1 MQTVG
6 LPIELNRGSASN
18 YLSLGTVSQLQNG
31 KTYAV
36 QTAPIF
42 NYTGT
47 NYNWGPLQ
55 YLCIVGATQGAMQ
68 DPSEDA
74 AQEAAQGSNKDA
86 FESAAQENDVLI
98 YTTVG
103 QQIKVWTNIENAALT
118 NATVRIYNSTG
129 SLVYTQRM
137 SSNEMIIDLETAAGL
152 YIVEVGGVKRKVVI
166 SPLAP

>member
-1 MQTVG
+1 MQEVG

-18 YLSLGTVSQLQNG
+18 YLNLGTVAQLQNG

-36 QTAPIF
+36 QTAPMF
-42 NYTGT
+42 SYTGT
-47 NYNWGPLQ
+47 NYNWGPTQ
-55 YLCIVGATQGAMQ
+55 YMCIVGVAGMTLEGA
-68 DPSEDA
+68 DA
-74 AQEAAQGSNKDA
+74 AQGAEQGQNKDA
-86 FESAAQENDVLI
+86 VEANAIENDVLI
-98 YTTVG
+98 YATTG

-129 SLVYTQRM
+129 SLVFTQRM
-137 SSNEMIIDLETAAGL
+137 NSSEMIIDLDAAAGL